1 LIRKIFWKPKFNPNY
16 KIKKKEVME
25 GAKYFIEKSLKIR
38 LRSDKK
44 IGFMLSG
51 GIDSSYLASLAQ
63 KKFNQEIETYSVI
76 NDDIKYN
83 EKSNIQEILKNLRC
97 KSYFVKPN
105 KNFFYDLKVLIKY
118 HESPISTISY
128 LLHSYLPKKMK
139 SRNIRVAISGT
150 GADEIFSG
158 YYHHFQLFLKTI
170 KNKKIFNKNLVEWR
184 KYIKPLIRNEN
195 LKDESIIFNN
205 VINKNF
211 SRLIKNSYNYS
222 KDILRNK
229 MMNEMFHEVVPVILK
244 HDDNNCMMQSIE
256 NRSPYL
262 DKDLFEFM
270 NTVPSEYLIENGYQ
284 KNILRH
290 VSNKILINSVR
301 LDRKKVGFNAS
312 IEEMVDVRDKKFIKK
327 YIEKNEFINDILDK
341 KKLIDILNHTK
352 INDELNKML
361 FAIISSYT
369 FLELN

>member
-1 LIRKIFWKPKFNPNY
+1 
-16 KIKKKEVME
+16 
-25 GAKYFIEKSLKIR
+25 
-38 LRSDKK
+38 
-44 IGFMLSG
+44 
-51 GIDSSYLASLAQ
+51 
-63 KKFNQEIETYSVI
+63 
-76 NDDIKYN
+76 
-83 EKSNIQEILKNLRC
+83 
-97 KSYFVKPN
+97 
-105 KNFFYDLKVLIKY
+105 
-118 HESPISTISY
+118 
-128 LLHSYLPKKMK
+128 
-139 SRNIRVAISGT
+139 
-150 GADEIFSG
+150 
-158 YYHHFQLFLKTI
+158 
-170 KNKKIFNKNLVEWR
+170 
-184 KYIKPLIRNEN
+184 
-195 LKDESIIFNN
+195 
-205 VINKNF
+205 
-211 SRLIKNSYNYS
+211 
-222 KDILRNK
+222 
-229 MMNEMFHEVVPVILK
+229 MNEMFHEVVPVILK